1 MLVDLHAHFPM
12 HLLPPERRRSH
23 DDVRAYSRRRW
34 QARIVDLISRLANY
48 QGPGDTP
55 SVTER
60 LMRDG
65 DVGVAL
71 SVLYA
76 PFDEMDLGQPYAA
89 PPRDGYYSDLLAEL
103 ELVEDHAAANSDRV
117 AIAHSPAELDSLIG
131 GERPV
136 LIHAIEGGFQLGAD
150 EAQVREHVKEL
161 AERGVG
167 YVTLAHLFWRRVA
180 TNAPALPFL
189 PDWLYHAVFRQPDE
203 GLTALGRAAADAMV
217 EHGILI
223 DITHMSP
230 HSVDDTFS
238 LLDDRDPEGRVP
250 VIATHM
256 ACRFGGLEY
265 SFTDETIR
273 RVAARGG
280 VMGCILCQ
288 HYISSG
294 LSAKPKDRGG
304 SIEALCRH
312 IDRIHDVTGSLD
324 HVAIG
329 SDLDGYIK
337 PALPGLEH
345 MGHMRALQE
354 ALHERYGAQDA
365 EKIASANALRVLRSS
380 WRAAPPP
387 GWPPGTGGQSAS
399 W

>member
-1 MLVDLHAHFPM
+1 M
-12 HLLPPERRRSH
+12 HLLPGDQARSH
-23 DDVRAYSRRRW
+23 DHVRAYSRRRW
-34 QARIVDLISRLANY
+34 QARIVDVISRIANY

-55 SVTER
+55 SVTES
-60 LMRDG
+60 LMREG

-76 PFDEMDLGQPYAA
+76 PFDEMDLEEPYGAR
-89 PPRDGYYSDLLAEL
+89 PRGGYFSDLLAEL
-103 ELVEDHAAANSDRV
+103 ELVERHAAANPDKL
-117 AIAHSPAELDSLIG
+117 AIARSPSELESLVRDG
-131 GERPV
+131 RPV
-136 LIHAIEGGFQLGAD
+136 LIHCIEGGFQLGRD
-150 EAQVREHVKEL
+150 EAEVRDRVRAL
-161 AERGVG
+161 SERGVA

-189 PDWLYHAVFRQPDE
+189 PDWLYHLVFPQPDE
-203 GLTALGRAAADAMV
+203 GLTPLGRAAALAMV

-223 DITHMSP
+223 DITHMSAR
-230 HSVDDTFS
+230 SIDDTFA
-238 LLDDRDPEGRVP
+238 LLDARDPEKRVP

-273 RVAARGG
+273 RVAERGG
-280 VMGCILCQ
+280 VMGCILCR
-288 HYISSG
+288 HYITSG
-294 LSAKPKDRGG
+294 LSGRVRARAD
-304 SIEALCRH
+304 SVEALCRH
-312 IDRIHDVTGSLD
+312 IDHVREVTRSLD

-345 MGHMRALQE
+345 MGHMRSLQDALT
-354 ALHERYGAQDA
+354 ERYGRNDA
-365 EKIASANALRVLRSS
+365 EKISSGNALRVLRSA

-387 GWPPGTGGQSAS
+387 AAASTG
-399 W
+399 